1 LCALWFHRFIW
12 LAGARIAL
20 YRELSC
26 DESVVR
32 RAHGQALVSALAKLA
47 IPERTGFLEA
57 TASSHLRYRLAR
69 LAGPAQTTH
78 RAANLILTSLFAVVV
93 AAGIFQTIAHTA
105 CCFAL
110 KR

>member
-1 LCALWFHRFIW
+1 M
-12 LAGARIAL
+12 AL

-26 DESVVR
+26 DESVIR
-32 RAHGQALVSALAKLA
+32 QAHGQALVSALAKLA
-47 IPERTGFLEA
+47 VPEQAGFLEA
-57 TASSHLRYRLAR
+57 TATSHVSYRLAR

-78 RAANLILTSLFAVVV
+78 RAANLILTSLFAAVI

-105 CCFAL
+105 CCFVL